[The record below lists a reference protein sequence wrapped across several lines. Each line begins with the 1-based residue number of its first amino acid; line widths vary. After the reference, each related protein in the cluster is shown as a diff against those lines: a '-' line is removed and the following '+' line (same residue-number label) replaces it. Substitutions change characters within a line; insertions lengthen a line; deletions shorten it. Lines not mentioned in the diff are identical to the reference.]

1 MGKFT
6 KFSRRYARPTRRA
19 AKKTANI
26 LGLSPAFLAGLA
38 VGYTNLDDKLPQKAV
53 LVAAVAPLKVKG
65 FYQVKAGAQ
74 GVILGNMLQGYIQGN
89 GGGTAASGFGV

>member
-1 MGKFT
+1 MA
-6 KFSRRYARPTRRA
+6 RRYRKARSYGRTAYRGGKKA
-19 AKKTANI
+19 AGI
-26 LGLSPAFLAGLA
+26 LGLSPAFLAGVA